1 MPFSTSLYRSFAMKR
16 VLVVFALVAAARS
29 AAAQAGAAPAPA
41 PASHGLKIAYVI
53 PQVILDSTPG
63 YVAAESTLSHEV
75 AGYREEV
82 QKMQQSMDSAQQAL
96 DQQSIALSPA
106 AKQAKVHDLQS
117 MQQRFDAR
125 TQELNQR
132 AQQRQQELM
141 APIQQKIR
149 TIIEA
154 VRLENGYAMVFNGD
168 PNASGLLAADPA
180 LDITRTVVSRIKQ
193 LPVQSQ

>member
-1 MPFSTSLYRSFAMKR
+1 MTR
-16 VLVVFALVAAARS
+16 VLVVCLAL
-29 AAAQAGAAPAPA
+29 AAAQPLSAQAARAQSPAPR
-41 PASHGLKIAYVI
+41 SGGTGLKIAYVI
-53 PQVILDSTPG
+53 PQQILDSTPG
-63 YVAAESTLSHEV
+63 YVAAESTLAREV
-75 AGYREEV
+75 QGYRDEV
-82 QKMQQSMDSAQQAL
+82 QKMQQQMDSAVQAL

-106 AKQAKVHDLQS
+106 AKQAKQRELQG
-117 MQQRFDAR
+117 MQQRFDQR

-154 VRLENGYAMVFNGD
+154 VRLEGGYAMVFNGD

-193 LPVQSQ
+193 LPAQSQ

>member
-1 MPFSTSLYRSFAMKR
+1 MKR
-16 VLVVFALVAAARS
+16 VLVVCLALAAARS
-29 AAAQAGAAPAPA
+29 VSAQAAPAQSS
-41 PASHGLKIAYVI
+41 ASRGSGLKIAYVI
-53 PQVILDSTPG
+53 PQQILDSTPG
-63 YVAAESTLSHEV
+63 YVAAESTLAREV

-82 QKMQQSMDSAQQAL
+82 QKMQQSMDSAVQAL

-106 AKQAKVHDLQS
+106 AKQAKQKELQT
-117 MQQRFDAR
+117 MQQRFDSR
-125 TQELNQR
+125 TQELNQK

-154 VRLENGYAMVFNGD
+154 VRLEGGYSMVFNGD

-180 LDITRTVVSRIKQ
+180 LDITRTVVNRIKQ
-193 LPVQSQ
+193 LPAQSQ

>member
-1 MPFSTSLYRSFAMKR
+1 MKR
-16 VLVVFALVAAARS
+16 VLVICLAVAATQS
-29 AAAQAGAAPAPA
+29 LSAQAARAQSSAPRAT
-41 PASHGLKIAYVI
+41 GLKIAYVI
-53 PQVILDSTPG
+53 PQQILDSTPG
-63 YVAAESTLSHEV
+63 YVAAESTLAREV
-75 AGYREEV
+75 QGYRDEV
-82 QKMQQSMDSAQQAL
+82 QKMQQQMDSAVQAL

-106 AKQAKVHDLQS
+106 AKQAKQQDLQK

-125 TQELNQR
+125 TQELNQK

-154 VRLENGYAMVFNGD
+154 VRLEGGYAMVFNGD

-180 LDITRTVVSRIKQ
+180 LDITRTVVTRIRQ
-193 LPVQSQ
+193 LPAQSQ

>member
-1 MPFSTSLYRSFAMKR
+1 MKR
-16 VLVVFALVAAARS
+16 VLVVCLALAAARS
-29 AAAQAGAAPAPA
+29 VAAQAGGGAPAQQPA
-41 PASHGLKIAYVI
+41 PRGGMKIAYVI
-53 PQVILDSTPG
+53 PQQILDSTPG

-75 AGYREEV
+75 AGYRDEV
-82 QKMQQSMDSAQQAL
+82 QKMQQQMDSAVQAL

-106 AKQAKVHDLQS
+106 AKQAKQRDLQA
-117 MQQRFDAR
+117 MQQRFDSR

-154 VRLENGYAMVFNGD
+154 VRLEGGYAMIFNGD

-180 LDITRTVVSRIKQ
+180 LDITRTVVARIKQ
-193 LPVQSQ
+193 LPATSQ

>member
-1 MPFSTSLYRSFAMKR
+1 MKR
-16 VLVVFALVAAARS
+16 VLLVCALAAAARP
-29 AAAQAGAAPAPA
+29 AAAQAGAASTPAPA
-41 PASHGLKIAYVI
+41 ARGIKIAYVI
-53 PQVILDSTPG
+53 PQQILDSTPG

-75 AGYREEV
+75 AGYRDEV
-82 QKMQQSMDSAQQAL
+82 QKMQQSMDSAVQAL

-106 AKQAKVHDLQS
+106 AKQQKQRDLQA
-117 MQQRFDAR
+117 MQQRFDQR

-154 VRLENGYAMVFNGD
+154 VRLEGGYAMVFNGD

-180 LDITRTVVSRIKQ
+180 LDITRTVVARIKQ
-193 LPVQSQ
+193 LPAQSQ